1 MITNTESG
9 TRVDEIAQDLFRI
22 STPVSAV
29 PGGFTFNQ
37 FLLRDDEPLLFH
49 TGLRGLFP
57 LVSEAL
63 ATLLPLDRLRH
74 VAFSH
79 FEADECGA
87 LNDFLRVAPEAL
99 PLCGAIGAMVSIGD
113 VADRAPRPLDDGE
126 TLSLGSH
133 TLRWYAVPHLP
144 HGWDCGYLMDETS
157 GTLLCGDLFTQ
168 GGADHQPVTTAD
180 ILEPSE
186 AMRSALD
193 YFSGARDVRAKLER
207 LAAAAP
213 TTLAC
218 MHGASWQGDGA
229 ALLTAL
235 GERLDATAL
244 NAADAA

>member
-87 LNDFLRVAPEAL
+87 LNDFLRVAPEAV

-126 TLSLGSH
+126 ALSLGSH

>member
-22 STPVSAV
+22 STPASAV

-37 FLLRDDEPLLFH
+37 FLLRDDAPLLFH
-49 TGLRGLFP
+49 TGLRSLFP
-57 LVSEAL
+57 LVSEAIR
-63 ATLLPLDRLRH
+63 AVLPLESLRY
-74 VAFSH
+74 VSFSH

-87 LNDFLRVAPEAL
+87 LNDFLHVAPRAE
-99 PLCGAIGAMVSIGD
+99 PLCGRIGAMVSIND
-113 VADRAPRPLDDGE
+113 IADRPPRALGDGE
-126 TLSLGSH
+126 TLDTGSH
-133 TLRWYAVPHLP
+133 TLRWYDAPHLP

-168 GGADHQPVTTAD
+168 GGADHPPVTDAD

-186 AMRSALD
+186 AMRGALD
-193 YFSGARDVRAKLER
+193 YFSGARDVCARMEH
-207 LAAAAP
+207 LASAAP

-229 ALLTAL
+229 ALLRAL
-235 GERLDATAL
+235 GERLDGGGKH
-244 NAADAA
+244 AADAA